1 MSERSLDSSSPD
13 VIKYHEC
20 SLPNYKNV
28 CFGVR
33 CACSPLCAHP
43 SVRCR
48 NERLYAPRRIDLPE
62 YSTIF
67 WTAPLTDLVHA
78 ISLKHT
84 LMQSRRPLTTAPT
97 SDGEGGFGGGV
108 ATTGGDADADVE
120 HSHSGRVPSQP
131 FWYGSPH
138 QSLYQRL

>member
-1 MSERSLDSSSPD
+1 MFVLASAARVHHCVPIRPSA
-13 VIKYHEC
+13 VVM
-20 SLPNYKNV
+20 NV
-28 CFGVR
+28 
-33 CACSPLCAHP
+33 ST
-43 SVRCR
+43 
-48 NERLYAPRRIDLPE
+48 PRRIDLPE

-67 WTAPLTDLVHA
+67 WTALLTDLVHA